1 VNIFQIAVAVVTL
14 VITVGAL
21 IYARKATRQNSELL
35 RMAQRSSQLNGQMV
49 PRLTFICSN
58 DKRTLAS
65 VQIRSHGASS
75 PQMIMLISY
84 QHQLYIGSAPLGG
97 TFSEASGSQP
107 SLLETIERYD
117 DRPTP
122 VALAAR
128 DQVNE
133 WWDITQYDSQ
143 PQIRI
148 SETIEDWLRE
158 ALVSLAVDCEGRS
171 ITIGIDNIS
180 ISTKPK

>member
-1 VNIFQIAVAVVTL
+1 VNILQITVMVVTL
-14 VITVGAL
+14 VMTAGAL
-21 IYARKATRQNSELL
+21 IYARRATRQNSELL
-35 RMAQRSSQLNGQMV
+35 GMAQRSSQLNCQMF
-49 PRLTFICSN
+49 PHFTFTYSS
-58 DKRTLAS
+58 DGTLAS
-65 VQIRSHGASS
+65 VKVNSQGAPS

-84 QHQLYIGSAPLGG
+84 RQQLYIGSAALGR
-97 TFSEASGSQP
+97 TLSETMVSEP
-107 SLLETIERYD
+107 SLLKTIERRD
-117 DRPTP
+117 DSPTP

-171 ITIGIDNIS
+171 ITVGIDNIS

>member
-1 VNIFQIAVAVVTL
+1 
-14 VITVGAL
+14 
-21 IYARKATRQNSELL
+21 
-35 RMAQRSSQLNGQMV
+35 
-49 PRLTFICSN
+49 
-58 DKRTLAS
+58 
-65 VQIRSHGASS
+65 
-75 PQMIMLISY
+75 MIMLISY
-84 QHQLYIGSAPLGG
+84 RQQLYIGSAALGR
-97 TFSEASGSQP
+97 TLSETMVSEP
-107 SLLETIERYD
+107 SLLKTIERRD
-117 DRPTP
+117 DSPTP

-133 WWDITQYDSQ
+133 WWDSTQYDSQ

-171 ITIGIDNIS
+171 ITVGIDNIS